1 MGDKLNWQG
10 RIIFHKDK
18 EVCGWIPW
26 EGIEVKRQTVIREI
40 AEHICALT
48 LNHPVR
54 VGVSGITA
62 SGKTTFAN
70 ELAKEVENQGRK
82 VIRTSIDYFHNP
94 RAIRYAQGKE
104 SAKGYYEDAH
114 DYKAISERL
123 LISLGP
129 NGTKRYEIQSHDLE
143 SDLYI
148 RSEPILASEDTICIV
163 DGTFLFKEELKHLFD
178 YKVYVETDFQIARER
193 GSKREAKAFGSKE
206 KAEDMFI
213 QRYHAACRMYIEE
226 HAPKEYADVVV
237 MNNNLEELVVV
248 FNGFSF

>member
-1 MGDKLNWQG
+1 M
-10 RIIFHKDK
+10 
-18 EVCGWIPW
+18 
-26 EGIEVKRQTVIREI
+26 KRQTVIREI

-123 LISLGP
+123 LIPLGP

-213 QRYHAACRMYIEE
+213 QRYHAACRMYIEG
-226 HAPKEYADVVV
+226 HAPKECADVVV
-237 MNNNLEELVVV
+237 NNNNIEGPVAV
-248 FNGFSF
+248 FNGGSF

>member
-1 MGDKLNWQG
+1 M
-10 RIIFHKDK
+10 
-18 EVCGWIPW
+18 
-26 EGIEVKRQTVIREI
+26 KRQTVIREI

>member
-1 MGDKLNWQG
+1 M
-10 RIIFHKDK
+10 
-18 EVCGWIPW
+18 
-26 EGIEVKRQTVIREI
+26 KRQTVIREI
-40 AEHICALT
+40 AAHICALT

-70 ELAKEVENQGRK
+70 ELAKEIQNKGRK

-123 LISLGP
+123 LIPLGL
-129 NGTKRYEIQSHDLE
+129 NGTKRYDIQSHDLE
-143 SDLYI
+143 TDMYI
-148 RSEPILASEDTICIV
+148 RNEPVLASEDTICIV

-178 YKVYVETDFQIARER
+178 YKVFVETDFQIARER
-193 GSKREAKAFGSKE
+193 GSKREAQAFGSKE
-206 KAEDMFI
+206 KAEDMFLR
-213 QRYHAACRMYIEE
+213 RYHAACHMYIEE
-226 HAPKEYADVVV
+226 HAPKECADVVV
-237 MNNNLEELVVV
+237 NNNNIEEPVVV
-248 FNGFSF
+248 CNGFTFSDYTKKSDVL

>member
-1 MGDKLNWQG
+1 M
-10 RIIFHKDK
+10 
-18 EVCGWIPW
+18 
-26 EGIEVKRQTVIREI
+26 KRQTVIREI
-40 AEHICALT
+40 AEHICALK

-70 ELAKEVENQGRK
+70 ELAKEIQNQGRK

-94 RAIRYAQGKE
+94 RAIRYSQGKE

-123 LISLGP
+123 LIPLGSD
-129 NGTKRYEIQSHDLE
+129 GTMRYEIQSHNLE
-143 SDLYI
+143 TDMYI
-148 RSEPILASEDTICIV
+148 HTEPALASKDTILIV

-193 GSKREAKAFGSKE
+193 GSKREAQAFGSEE
-206 KAEDMFI
+206 KASEMFL
-213 QRYHAACRMYIEE
+213 QRYHAACHMYIEE
-226 HAPKEYADVVV
+226 HAPKGCANVVV
-237 MNNNLEELVVV
+237 MNNNLEEPVVI

>member
-1 MGDKLNWQG
+1 M
-10 RIIFHKDK
+10 
-18 EVCGWIPW
+18 
-26 EGIEVKRQTVIREI
+26 KRQTVIREI

-123 LISLGP
+123 LIPLGP

-237 MNNNLEELVVV
+237 MNNNLEEPVVV

>member
-1 MGDKLNWQG
+1 M
-10 RIIFHKDK
+10 
-18 EVCGWIPW
+18 
-26 EGIEVKRQTVIREI
+26 KRQTVIREI
-40 AEHICALT
+40 GEHICALT

-70 ELAKEVENQGRK
+70 ELAKEVESQGRK

-94 RAIRYAQGKE
+94 REIRYAQGKE

-114 DYKAISERL
+114 DYQAISERL
-123 LISLGP
+123 LIPLGP
-129 NGTKRYEIQSHDLE
+129 NGTKRYEVQSHDLE

-226 HAPKEYADVVV
+226 HTPKECADAVV
-237 MNNNLEELVVV
+237 NNNNIEGPVAI
-248 FNGFSF
+248 FNRSSF